1 VAYRLLNSRSGTSGV
16 GVTSS
21 TLEQKRNREARMD
34 FGVVLII
41 ANSLLAA
48 FIYFILNWLWQD

>member
-1 VAYRLLNSRSGTSGV
+1 MAYRLLNSRNRTREAG
-16 GVTSS
+16 
-21 TLEQKRNREARMD
+21 KRSERSKHKGIARMD

-41 ANSLLAA
+41 ANSLLAV